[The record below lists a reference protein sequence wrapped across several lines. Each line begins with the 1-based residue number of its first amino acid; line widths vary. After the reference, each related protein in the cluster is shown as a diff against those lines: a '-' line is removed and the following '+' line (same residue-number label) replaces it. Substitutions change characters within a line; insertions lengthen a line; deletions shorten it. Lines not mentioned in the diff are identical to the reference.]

1 MGPSV
6 SDQLSGGQPFVAA
19 GVIGDDDIS
28 GAERRGETL
37 ADPSG
42 ECIPV
47 DRAVQHEG
55 SHDTVVA
62 QSGQEG

>member
-19 GVIGDDDIS
+19 EVIGDDGIS

-42 ECIPV
+42 ERIPV